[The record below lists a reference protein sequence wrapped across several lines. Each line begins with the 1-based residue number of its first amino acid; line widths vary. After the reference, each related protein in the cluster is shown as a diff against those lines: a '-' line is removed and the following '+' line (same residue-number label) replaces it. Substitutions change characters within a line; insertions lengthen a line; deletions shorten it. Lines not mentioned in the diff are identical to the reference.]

1 MLITLT
7 LCESQTWSTTNT
19 LRYQLFT
26 WLIFFFFVLLNCH
39 FVTCF
44 SYACYFMCHLKN
56 FSLIWNQLILILMC
70 FLFFFLYLISDGM
83 NLLLIHFFFFKQ
95 LKRKKSMFPIWYTV
109 KMGKNYSLKT
119 GCSESRCKPGC
130 SESLLQLYMREEQRR
145 KQRSIYDF

>member
-26 WLIFFFFVLLNCH
+26 WLIFFFCIIELPL
-39 FVTCF
+39 
-44 SYACYFMCHLKN
+44 CYM
-56 FSLIWNQLILILMC
+56 
-70 FLFFFLYLISDGM
+70 FFLCMLFYVSFEKLQFNMKPIDSDSYVFSFFLS
-83 NLLLIHFFFFKQ
+83 LLDIRWHESIINSFFFFFKQ